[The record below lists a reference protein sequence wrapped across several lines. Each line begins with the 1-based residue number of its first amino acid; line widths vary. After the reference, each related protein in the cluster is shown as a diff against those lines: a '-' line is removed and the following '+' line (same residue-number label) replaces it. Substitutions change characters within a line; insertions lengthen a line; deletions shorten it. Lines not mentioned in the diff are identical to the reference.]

1 MLTGRIARVFLYLQK
16 NLMKIR
22 ISELPDLAKRSEA
35 ANNKFFTR
43 LKKKQPNNLDVVVK
57 KIHDKVFQNI
67 DCLEC
72 ANCCKSISPIITDKD
87 IERIAKFLKVRPSS
101 LTEKH
106 LNLDEDNDYVF
117 NTAPCHFLDE
127 SNYCKIYDVRPKACS
142 EYPHTSQSKF
152 INRLSLTIKNSY
164 HCPAVFSIFEQFK
177 ERIKGIN

>member
-1 MLTGRIARVFLYLQK
+1 
-16 NLMKIR
+16 MKAR
-22 ISELPDLAKRSEA
+22 ISGLPDLAKRAEA
-35 ANNKFFTR
+35 VNKKLFSR
-43 LKKKQPNNLDVVVK
+43 LKKNPPKDLDIIVK
-57 KIHDKVFQNI
+57 DIHEEVFLKI

-87 IERIAKFLKVRPSS
+87 IERIAKFLKLRPSAF
-101 LTEKH
+101 TEKYLH
-106 LNLDEDNDYVF
+106 LDEENDYVF
-117 NTAPCHFLDE
+117 NSAPCPFLDE

-177 ERIKGIN
+177 ERIKGINLRV